1 MNGLTLLKH
10 ISVISDPRQAWKVEH
25 LLTDI
30 IFVMV
35 TAVIAGDEGGGGK
48 DIEDSG
54 EDSLEWLH
62 QYYDFG
68 KGYTCS

>member
-1 MNGLTLLKH
+1 MNGLTLLNH
-10 ISVISDPRQAWKVEH
+10 ISFISAPRQAWKVEH
-25 LLTDI
+25 FLTDI

-35 TAVIAGDEGGGGK
+35 TAVIAGDEGGE

>member
-1 MNGLTLLKH
+1 MNGLTLLNH
-10 ISVISDPRQAWKVEH
+10 ISVISAPRQAWKVEH

-35 TAVIAGDEGGGGK
+35 TAVIAGDEGGKILKVLAKIASNGYTS
-48 DIEDSG
+48 IMI
-54 EDSLEWLH
+54 L
-62 QYYDFG
+62 G

>member
-1 MNGLTLLKH
+1 MNGLTLLNH
-10 ISVISDPRQAWKVEH
+10 ISFISAPRQAWKVEH
-25 LLTDI
+25 FLTDI

-35 TAVIAGDEGGGGK
+35 TTVIAGDEGE